1 MLPTSAASSPPLPSP
16 APSSSPSEVFSITT
30 SSTFSKFNK
39 EEEEEEED
47 ICQPFVVS
55 LNALILDHNPE
66 IVLKML
72 TVFHKL
78 INRLP
83 ASHRFYSLLVN
94 VLHSENAVVLANL
107 VGKVGGMLE
116 AMLGQQ
122 HSDASYVSGGHL
134 LEDDDGS

>member
-1 MLPTSAASSPPLPSP
+1 
-16 APSSSPSEVFSITT
+16 
-30 SSTFSKFNK
+30 
-39 EEEEEEED
+39 
-47 ICQPFVVS
+47 
-55 LNALILDHNPE
+55 
-66 IVLKML
+66 ML

-107 VGKVGGMLE
+107 VGKVGAMLE

-122 HSDASYVSGGHL
+122 HSDGSYVSVVICLKMMWL
-134 LEDDDGS
+134 LILFCFVLLM